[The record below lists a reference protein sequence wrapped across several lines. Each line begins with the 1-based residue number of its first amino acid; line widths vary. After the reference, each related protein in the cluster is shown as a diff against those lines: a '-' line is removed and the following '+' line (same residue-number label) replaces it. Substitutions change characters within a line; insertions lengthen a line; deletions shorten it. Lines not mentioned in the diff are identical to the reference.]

1 MAKIRMMEKRWYT
14 RCPKNVGFNRTFFRI
29 NFSVRNS
36 HFPFLRKF
44 LLRDFVNELLIKK
57 TLANHEARYSNY
69 LKIVKTFLTNER

>member
-44 LLRDFVNELLIKK
+44 LLRDFVNELLTKK
-57 TLANHEARYSNY
+57 TLANHENALFELFKNCKNFSN
-69 LKIVKTFLTNER
+69 E